1 MSCLE
6 SSKLVPDYFDETL
19 SLQHRNALEAHLQ
32 VCAQC
37 QEALADAKSMKA
49 HLRQWQDEAVP
60 QWQRVPK
67 QLQDKTAPSQPR
79 FSFWGQW
86 APLAGAFVMAV
97 AVMFNVQL
105 QVEDERFTFAFGG
118 SAGIDADSIATQL
131 AQFETDQRA
140 AQQQTLQ
147 ALSAQIEERQATSNA
162 RLLETVIEQFG
173 DSTTRSLEQVMAYF
187 EAQRQEDL
195 QLLQSSYQRLA
206 DSDFQTIRSVQQL
219 ANYVQYQG
227 SQLR

>member
-1 MSCLE
+1 MSCHE

-19 SLQHRNALEAHLQ
+19 SLQKRSGLEAHLQ
-32 VCAQC
+32 HCADC
-37 QEALADAKSMKA
+37 QEALADAKNINA

-67 QLQDKTAPSQPR
+67 QLQDRSAPVRPR

-86 APLAGAFVMAV
+86 APLAGAFVMAF
-97 AVMFNVQL
+97 AVLFNVQL
-105 QVEDERFTFAFGG
+105 QVQDNGFSVAFGG
-118 SAGIDADSIATQL
+118 GSGIDAGVIAAQL
-131 AQFETDQRA
+131 KEFENEQRA

-147 ALSAQIEERQATSNA
+147 ALSAQIEERQASNNA

-187 EAQRQEDL
+187 DAQRAEDL
-195 QLLQSSYQRLA
+195 QLMQTSYQRLA
-206 DSDFQTIRSVQQL
+206 DSDFQTIRSMQQL
-219 ANYVQYQG
+219 ATYVQYQG
-227 SQLR
+227 SQLQ

>member
-1 MSCLE
+1 MSCHE
-6 SSKLVPDYFDETL
+6 SSTLVPDYFDETL
-19 SLQHRNALEAHLQ
+19 SLQHRNVMEAHLQ
-32 VCAQC
+32 HCADC
-37 QEALADAKSMKA
+37 QEALADAKNLNA

-60 QWQRVPK
+60 QWQRVPR
-67 QLQDKTAPSQPR
+67 QLQDKSASTRPH

-105 QVEDERFTFAFGG
+105 QIADNGLTLAFGG
-118 SAGIDADSIATQL
+118 SAGVDANNIAAQL
-131 AQFETDQRA
+131 AQFETEQRA

-147 ALSAQIEERQATSNA
+147 ELSAQIEERQAGSNA

-195 QLLQSSYQRLA
+195 QLMQASYQRLA
-206 DSDFQTIRSVQQL
+206 DSDFQTVRSMQQL

-227 SQLR
+227 NQLR

>member
-1 MSCLE
+1 MSCHE

-19 SLQHRNALEAHLQ
+19 SLQQRNAMEAHLQ
-32 VCAQC
+32 NCADC
-37 QEALADAKSMKA
+37 QEALADAKSINI
-49 HLRQWQDEAVP
+49 HLRQWREETVP
-60 QWQRVPK
+60 QWQRIPK
-67 QLQDKTAPSQPR
+67 QLQDKQESTRPR

-105 QVEDERFTFAFGG
+105 QIQDNGFTIAFGNNT
-118 SAGIDADSIATQL
+118 AIDADAIAAQL
-131 AQFETDQRA
+131 AQFETEQRA

-147 ALSAQIEERQATSNA
+147 VMSAQIEERQAGNNA

-195 QLLQSSYQRLA
+195 QLMQTSYQRLA
-206 DSDFQTIRSVQQL
+206 DSDFQTIRSMQQL

-227 SQLR
+227 NSVQ

>member
-1 MSCLE
+1 MSCHE

-19 SLQHRNALEAHLQ
+19 SLQQRKAMETHLQ
-32 VCAQC
+32 NCADC
-37 QEALADAKSMKA
+37 QEALAEAKSINV
-49 HLRQWQDEAVP
+49 HLRQWQDEPVP
-60 QWQRVPK
+60 QWQRIPK
-67 QLQDKTAPSQPR
+67 QLHVKSEPARPR

-86 APLAGAFVMAV
+86 APLAGAFMMAV

-105 QVEDERFTFAFGG
+105 QVQDNGFSIAFGG
-118 SAGIDADSIATQL
+118 GSGIDAGVIAAQL
-131 AQFETDQRA
+131 EEFENEQRA

-147 ALSAQIEERQATSNA
+147 LLTAQLEERQAGNNA

-187 EAQRQEDL
+187 EAQRQQDL
-195 QLLQSSYQRLA
+195 QLMQTSYQRLA
-206 DSDFQTIRSVQQL
+206 DSDFQTIRSMQQL

-227 SQLR
+227 N

>member
-1 MSCLE
+1 MSCHETSTLI
-6 SSKLVPDYFDETL
+6 PDYFDESL
-19 SLQHRNALEAHLQ
+19 SLQQRSAIEAHLHS
-32 VCAQC
+32 CGDC
-37 QEALADAKSMKA
+37 QEALADAKSINV

-60 QWQRVPK
+60 QWQRVPA
-67 QLQDKTAPSQPR
+67 QLRRKAESSRPR

-105 QVEDERFTFAFGG
+105 QIQDNGLTLAFGG
-118 SAGIDADSIATQL
+118 TAAIDADTIAAQL
-131 AQFETDQRA
+131 EQFEAQQRA

-147 ALSAQIEERQATSNA
+147 VLSAQIEERQASNNA
-162 RLLETVIEQFG
+162 RLLETVIGQFG

-187 EAQRQEDL
+187 EAQRAEDL
-195 QLLQSSYQRLA
+195 QLMQASYQRLA
-206 DSDFQTIRSVQQL
+206 DSDFQTIRSMQQL

-227 SQLR
+227 SQLP

>member
-1 MSCLE
+1 MSCRE
-6 SSKLVPDYFDETL
+6 SSTLVPNYFDETL
-19 SLQHRNALEAHLQ
+19 SLQQRNAIEAHLQ
-32 VCAQC
+32 NCADC
-37 QEALADAKSMKA
+37 QEALTDAQSVNA

-60 QWQRVPK
+60 QWQRVPRP
-67 QLQDKTAPSQPR
+67 LQGKSESTRPR

-97 AVMFNVQL
+97 AVLFNVQL
-105 QVEDERFTFAFGG
+105 QIEANGFSVAFGG
-118 SAGIDADSIATQL
+118 SAGIDADSIAAQL
-131 AQFETDQRA
+131 AQFETEQRA

-147 ALSAQIEERQATSNA
+147 ALSVQIEERQAGNNA

-195 QLLQSSYQRLA
+195 QLMQASYQRLA
-206 DSDFQTIRSVQQL
+206 DSDFQTIRSMQQL
-219 ANYVQYQG
+219 ASYVQFQG
-227 SQLR
+227 NQLQ

>member
-1 MSCLE
+1 MSCHE
-6 SSKLVPDYFDETL
+6 SLKLVPDYFDETL
-19 SLQHRNALEAHLQ
+19 SLQARNALEAHLQ
-32 VCAQC
+32 VCADC
-37 QEALADAKSMKA
+37 QQALADAKSIKA
-49 HLRQWQDEAVP
+49 HLRHWQDEPVP
-60 QWQRVPK
+60 QWQSVPK
-67 QLQDKTAPSQPR
+67 QLQDKSAPVKPR

-105 QVEDERFTFAFGG
+105 QVEDNSFTFAFG
-118 SAGIDADSIATQL
+118 SNAGIDAHKITAQL
-131 AQFETDQRA
+131 AQFETVQRA
-140 AQQQTLQ
+140 LQQQTLQ
-147 ALSAQIEERQATSNA
+147 ELSSQIENRQASNNT

-195 QLLQSSYQRLA
+195 RRMQTSYQRLA
-206 DSDFQTIRSVQQL
+206 DSDFQTIRSMQQL

-227 SQLR
+227 SQLQ

>member
-1 MSCLE
+1 MSCHE

-19 SLQHRNALEAHLQ
+19 SLQQRNAIEAHLQ
-32 VCAQC
+32 NCADC
-37 QEALADAKSMKA
+37 QEALAQAKSINT

-67 QLQDKTAPSQPR
+67 QLQDKASSSRPR

-105 QVEDERFTFAFGG
+105 QVEDNGFTLAFGG
-118 SAGIDADSIATQL
+118 SAGIDADAVAAQL
-131 AQFETDQRA
+131 AQFETEQRA
-140 AQQQTLQ
+140 VQQQSLQ
-147 ALSAQIEERQATSNA
+147 ALSAQIEERQASSNA

-195 QLLQSSYQRLA
+195 QLMQSSYQRLA

-227 SQLR
+227 NQLQ